1 MLTPVQRRQF
11 SQAERDLDALTGRQ
25 VGALAGT
32 LGELGPS
39 FTVGALEALPPL
51 VAELADVSAL
61 IGSSAYDLSREQSDA
76 SGRFT
81 AVLADPPPGEMV
93 QASTKWALFTP
104 VAGAE
109 PDRQTV
115 TDRLTVMA
123 LRLVRDGARNT
134 VVGSVRRDP
143 ARPMY
148 RRVAKGGACGF
159 CLMLSS
165 RGAVYPSK
173 DNAGSGKHWHDRC
186 SCTVEPQFRGESEP
200 PEVAALYADFS
211 RSTRGLSGADAVR
224 KFNQVTAERA
234 RA

>member
-1 MLTPVQRRQF
+1 MLTQLQRRQF

-25 VGALAGT
+25 VGALAGS
-32 LGELGPS
+32 LGQLGPV
-39 FTVGALEALPPL
+39 FTAGVMEALPPL

-76 SGRFT
+76 SGRF
-81 AVLADPPPGEMV
+81 AALLADPPPDEMV

-104 VAGAE
+104 VNGEAA
-109 PDRQTV
+109 DRQTV

-123 LRLVRDGARNT
+123 LRLVRDGSRNT

-159 CLMLSS
+159 CLLLSS
-165 RGAVYPSK
+165 RGAIYPSK

-186 SCTVEPQFRGESEP
+186 SCTIEPQFKGESEP
-200 PEVAALYADFS
+200 AEVAALYSDFS
-211 RSTRGLSGADAVR
+211 RTTRGLSGSDAVR
-224 KFNQVTAERA
+224 HYNRVIAERA